1 MFGVATGY
9 LNIQFKSCSLIC
21 LGFFWKL
28 LRNLGKV
35 MQNNEMRN
43 NTEKEYWRKRLAWN
57 LPIFCCN
64 FHLQIDKIFE
74 KTDSTIA
81 KYN

>member
-9 LNIQFKSCSLIC
+9 LNIQFKSCSLIY
-21 LGFFWKL
+21 LVFFWKL

-43 NTEKEYWRKRLAWN
+43 NTEKEY
-57 LPIFCCN
+57 
-64 FHLQIDKIFE
+64 
-74 KTDSTIA
+74 
-81 KYN
+81 